1 MKQNATKTCV
11 KVDTA
16 MYFARVITFDFAN
29 NGRGLSIFKQNQII
43 TNVAD

>member
-1 MKQNATKTCV
+1 MNKNATDTCI

-29 NGRGLSIFKQNQII
+29 NWIGLSIFKQNQI
-43 TNVAD
+43 TNVAN